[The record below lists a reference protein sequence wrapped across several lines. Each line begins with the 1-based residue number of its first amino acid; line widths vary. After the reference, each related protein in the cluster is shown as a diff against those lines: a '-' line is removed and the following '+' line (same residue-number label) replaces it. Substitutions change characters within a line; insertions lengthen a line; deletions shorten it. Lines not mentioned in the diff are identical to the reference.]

1 VRAVCA
7 CLIAVCFPG
16 PAFGQRSGPQL
27 EVRAEVIAGE
37 PWYALAGAGAS
48 VTAGVYTRLG
58 INGAAGVARTD
69 SLTLGAAR
77 VDGTLRFLLDPL
89 RQSAVG
95 VYGVAGVSGMYLEG
109 DGWSPR
115 VLLGIGLEGRA
126 RGGTIS
132 SIEVA
137 LGGGTRVSF
146 VMRRA
151 RADRR

>member
-1 VRAVCA
+1 
-7 CLIAVCFPG
+7 
-16 PAFGQRSGPQL
+16 
-27 EVRAEVIAGE
+27 
-37 PWYALAGAGAS
+37 
-48 VTAGVYTRLG
+48 
-58 INGAAGVARTD
+58 
-69 SLTLGAAR
+69 
-77 VDGTLRFLLDPL
+77 
-89 RQSAVG
+89 
-95 VYGVAGVSGMYLEG
+95 VAGVSGMYLEG